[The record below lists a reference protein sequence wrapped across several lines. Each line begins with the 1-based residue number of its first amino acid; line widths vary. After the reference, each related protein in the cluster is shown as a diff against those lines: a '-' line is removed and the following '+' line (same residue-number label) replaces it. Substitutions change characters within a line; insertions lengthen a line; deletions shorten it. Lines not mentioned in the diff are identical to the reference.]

1 MNDLISIKS
10 TKYLGRVFS
19 FIFLVFTSAALS
31 SAVFS
36 LFMKLLYADVRRVI
50 FLLNYE
56 LFFVNLNSI

>member
-50 FLLNYE
+50 FLLKYE